1 MSNKLNLT
9 DSEKRDIIKYLESGK
24 LLPEKYRF
32 LLFDTDKEVE
42 LLWNGKTDE
51 IENTV
56 YLFRRLNTLMNQEA
70 KKNNCTRF
78 SF

>member
-32 LLFDTDKEVE
+32 FA
-42 LLWNGKTDE
+42 
-51 IENTV
+51 
-56 YLFRRLNTLMNQEA
+56 F
-70 KKNNCTRF
+70 
-78 SF
+78 